1 MKSQISWWKGIV
13 VSAFLVGALPLHA
26 QPSAEPSDIFWQPDG
41 PVYAILATNG
51 LVHLGGSFSYVGPV
65 TGGAAVLDATTAQ
78 RDKGFPAVLSEN
90 GEAGFVTAAAPDG
103 NGGWFIAG
111 NFTRVGGV
119 VRSNLAHVL
128 NDNRIDPAWNP
139 APNGT
144 NSSIAVVG
152 NIVYVGGAFTRVGGQ
167 ARNRLAALN
176 AVNGVATAWNPNVNQ
191 PVVAISTAGNVV
203 YIAGTFTTVGG
214 QTRNR
219 AAALDSATGQ
229 PTAWNPNANQVVSS
243 LAPAGNIVY
252 VGGNFTTIGG
262 KPRNRIAALDA
273 ATGGALDWNPN
284 ASGMVNALAVGP
296 DAIYAGGA
304 FNAIGSENRSR
315 FAALDPTSGLATP
328 LLAEANGNV
337 NTLLLSGTTLYLG
350 GAFTTIGTESR
361 RNVASLDTAFGVLS
375 DWQAPASSLN
385 TAATQAFTLTAAD
398 EQLLVGGNFRSI
410 GGVLRSNLAILNATT
425 GEPTAW
431 KADANNTVFA
441 LAVTQDR
448 VYAGGIFTTI
458 SGATRNRLAALSPI
472 NGAAFPW
479 NPGVS
484 GRANSS
490 VNAIL
495 PSQSRI
501 YVGGAF
507 TNVGGAF
514 RNSLAAIDAVTGSTV
529 SWDPNAQALQ
539 TTISASVLALLIDGD
554 LLYAGGD
561 FVRVGGQVRTR
572 VAAISQTTGQPTAF
586 TVLTTNV
593 VAALGLKDTT
603 LYLGGT
609 FATLG
614 GQVRNRIG
622 AVDVTT
628 GQVSNWNPDVSGTGA
643 RVNSLAPLGSRL
655 YVAGQFAQAGGE
667 FRNRLAAVTLSSGKA
682 SAWDPNLDNQVRT
695 MHVTP
700 EAIYVGG
707 DFLHVGGTPQSYF
720 AVFLN
725 KPAFDSLSVANGQF
739 NATLRTGEGQSLRV
753 QTSTD
758 LVEWSDLKTENISEV
773 AVPLSEPVVSNPL
786 SRFYR
791 AVLQIAP

>member
-1 MKSQISWWKGIV
+1 MKSRILWLEGIV
-13 VSAFLVGALPLHA
+13 VSALLFGALPLYA
-26 QPSAEPSDIFWQPDG
+26 QPSAEPSENFWQPDG
-41 PVYAILATNG
+41 PVYAIVATNG

-65 TGGAAVLDATTAQ
+65 TGGAAVLGATSAE

-90 GEAGFVTAAAPDG
+90 GEAGLVAAAAPDG

-119 VRSNLAHVL
+119 IRSNLAHIL
-128 NDNRIDPAWNP
+128 NDNRIDSTWNP

-144 NSSIAVVG
+144 NSSLAVVG
-152 NIVYVGGAFTRVGGQ
+152 NTVYVGGAFTRVGGQ

-176 AVNGVATAWNPNVNQ
+176 AVSGVATAWNPNVNQ
-191 PVVAISTAGNVV
+191 PVLAISTAGNVV
-203 YIAGTFTTVGG
+203 YIAGNFTTVGG

-219 AAALDSATGQ
+219 VAALDSATGQ
-229 PTAWNPNANQVVSS
+229 PTAWNPNANQIVSS
-243 LAPAGNIVY
+243 VAAAGNIVY

-284 ASGMVNALAVGP
+284 ASGVVSALAVGP

-315 FAALDPTSGLATP
+315 FAALDPVTGLATP

-361 RNVASLDTAFGVLS
+361 RNVAALDTDFGVLS
-375 DWQAPASSLN
+375 DWQAPASSLS
-385 TAATQAFTLTAAD
+385 TAATQAFTLATAD
-398 EQLLVGGNFRSI
+398 DQLLVGGNFRSI
-410 GGVLRSNLAILNATT
+410 GGVLRTNLAILNATT

-431 KADANNTVFA
+431 KPDANNTVLA

-448 VYAGGIFTTI
+448 VYAGGIFTAI
-458 SGATRNRLAALSPI
+458 SGVPRNRLAALSPV

-495 PSQSRI
+495 PSLSRVYI
-501 YVGGAF
+501 GGAF
-507 TNVGGAF
+507 TNVAGTF
-514 RNSLAAIDAVTGSTV
+514 RNSLAAVDAVTGQTV
-529 SWDPNAQALQ
+529 PWDPNAQALQ
-539 TTISASVLALLIDGD
+539 TTVSASVLALLIDGD

-561 FVRVGGQVRTR
+561 FLRIGGQVRTR
-572 VAAISQTTGQPTAF
+572 VAAISQITGQPTAF
-586 TVLTTNV
+586 SVLTTNI
-593 VAALGLKDTT
+593 VAALALKDNM
-603 LYLGGT
+603 LYVGGT

-622 AVDVTT
+622 AVDVAS
-628 GQVSNWNPDVSGTGA
+628 GQVSNWNPDVSGQGA
-643 RVNSLAPLGSRL
+643 RVNSIAPLGGHL
-655 YVAGQFAQAGGE
+655 YVGGQFAQAGGE
-667 FRNRLAAVTLSSGKA
+667 FRNRFAAVTLSNGKA
-682 SAWDPNLDNQVRT
+682 AAWDPNLDNQVRT
-695 MHVTP
+695 MQITP

-707 DFLHVGGTPQSYF
+707 DFLHIGGAPQSYF
-720 AVFLN
+720 AVFSN

-758 LVEWSDLKTENISEV
+758 LVEWSDLRTESIADV
-773 AVPLSEPVVSNPL
+773 AVPFSEPVITTPP